1 MEPGKDISIR
11 LMNLEDINWVLETE
25 KICFPDPWTGE
36 HFESEIIQNNFSEP
50 IIATLDNEKAGYAV
64 PWFIAEKLEITNIA
78 VLPKFRRMKIGS
90 SMISHI
96 LGEAKKKTIKFCY
109 LKVDNSNYGA
119 IELYREFGFKE
130 IGKRKNYYRENS
142 SDALIMMKELN

>member
-11 LMNLEDINWVLETE
+11 PMNLEDINWVLETE

-36 HFESEIIQNNFSEP
+36 HFKSEIVHNNFSEP

-64 PWFIAEKLEITNIA
+64 TWFIADEIQITNIA
-78 VLPKFRRMKIGS
+78 VHPKFRRMKIGS

-96 LGEAKKKTIKFCY
+96 LGEGKKKTIKFGY
-109 LKVDNSNYGA
+109 LEVDNNNYGA
-119 IELYREFGFKE
+119 IGLYREFGFRE
-130 IGKRKNYYRENS
+130 IGMRKNYYRENS
-142 SDALIMMKELN
+142 GDAVIMMKELD